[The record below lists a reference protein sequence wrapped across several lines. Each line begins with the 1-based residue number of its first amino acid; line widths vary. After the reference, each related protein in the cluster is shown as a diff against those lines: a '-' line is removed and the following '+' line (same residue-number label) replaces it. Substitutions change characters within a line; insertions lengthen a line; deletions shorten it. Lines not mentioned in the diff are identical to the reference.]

1 MGFKQ
6 NRMVKFKIVRREM
19 EQNDQKVCTQMILSV
34 YFLFLFGYDEIDERK
49 YPYSFGYRFDEKGS
63 P

>member
-1 MGFKQ
+1 
-6 NRMVKFKIVRREM
+6 
-19 EQNDQKVCTQMILSV
+19 MILSV

-49 YPYSFGYRFDEKGS
+49 CPHNFGCSFDEKGS